1 MDYARWTV
9 LSTLRFFFI
18 IIYLFLFLG
27 FWSLQLPELFRAMLQ
42 HCFAVSPE
50 MFCGHPQPILKG
62 SVRWKIAYKKK
73 KAMYCIYCTL
83 IEAIQG
89 GRSVTHSLSVDSRP
103 TKCSVCCG
111 SKQEAGLFQ
120 ASALFKGDF
129 IFNVDMYLDFTAKFD
144 VQQPHPSSPPSV
156 AATWWGWP
164 FSPWCGTVPAFPSAY
179 SLRSKG
185 VNWRPAPSPN
195 LPWRS
200 TVTCF
205 LFCFVFTGMVLW
217 KCIPKV
223 FCFQTVGKE
232 LPLQPKSS
240 LSSSIGL
247 TSVGINQLPCLP
259 DSFQL
264 WRALLCQA
272 AIKYSMLI

>member
-1 MDYARWTV
+1 
-9 LSTLRFFFI
+9 
-18 IIYLFLFLG
+18 
-27 FWSLQLPELFRAMLQ
+27 
-42 HCFAVSPE
+42 
-50 MFCGHPQPILKG
+50 
-62 SVRWKIAYKKK
+62 
-73 KAMYCIYCTL
+73 MYCIYCTL

-185 VNWRPAPSPN
+185 VNRRPAPSPN

-205 LFCFVFTGMVLW
+205 LFVFFFL
-217 KCIPKV
+217 
-223 FCFQTVGKE
+223 FCFHRHGAVKMHTQ
-232 LPLQPKSS
+232 
-240 LSSSIGL
+240 
-247 TSVGINQLPCLP
+247 SVLLP
-259 DSFQL
+259 DSMEGATVAAKIFPVQQHRSNLCRHQSASLPAWQL
-264 WRALLCQA
+264 SVVESSALPGSHQ
-272 AIKYSMLI
+272 I